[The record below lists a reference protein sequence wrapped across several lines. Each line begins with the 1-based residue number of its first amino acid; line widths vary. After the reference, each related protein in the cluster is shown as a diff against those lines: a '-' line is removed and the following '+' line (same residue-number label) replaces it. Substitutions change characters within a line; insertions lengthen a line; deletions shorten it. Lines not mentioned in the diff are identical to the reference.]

1 VINMLTKNTTQI
13 KAAVVREKGGPF
25 NVETLTLEGPRR
37 DEVLVKI
44 VATGLCHTDMVA
56 RDKGY
61 PVPQPIVL
69 GHEGA
74 GIVESVGADVL
85 KVARGDSVV
94 LTFLTCG
101 RCKPCRLGRM
111 AHCEKTFPLCF
122 GGARLDGSTA
132 TVDGHGEK
140 VHDHFFGQSSFA
152 TYALANERNV
162 VKVGSDV
169 PLERLGP
176 LGCGIQTG
184 AGAVMNALNV
194 RPSTSFASFGAG
206 AVGCS
211 SIMAARAVGAT
222 TIVAI
227 DIVPS
232 RLEMAKELGATHA
245 INSKQTNPV
254 EAIRDITGGGVD
266 YSLEAS
272 GDPKALHQAIE
283 ALGSLG
289 TCGVVGAE
297 PLGTEVSFDVNNLMI
312 PGKTIRGIL
321 EGESV
326 PDIFIPQ
333 LIELNAQGRF
343 PFEKLTKF
351 YSLDQINQAAQDSE
365 KGGTIKPII
374 RLSAA

>member
-1 VINMLTKNTTQI
+1 MSKNTTKI
-13 KAAVVREKGGPF
+13 RAAVVREKGGPF
-25 NVETLTLEGPRR
+25 SIETLSLEGPRR
-37 DEVLVKI
+37 DEVLVKV

-61 PVPQPIVL
+61 PVPHPIVL

-74 GIVESVGADVL
+74 GIVESVGADVI
-85 KVARGDSVV
+85 KVAPGDSVV

-111 AHCEKTFPLCF
+111 AHCEKTFPLSF
-122 GGARLDGSTA
+122 GGTRLDGSTA
-132 TVDGHGEK
+132 TVDGQGEK

-162 VKVGSDV
+162 VKVSRDV

-194 RPSTSFASFGAG
+194 RPGTSFASFGAG

-211 SIMAARAVGAT
+211 AIMAARVVGAT

-254 EAIRDITGGGVD
+254 EAIRDITGGGID

-272 GDPKALHQAIE
+272 GDPRALHQAIE

-312 PGKTIRGIL
+312 PGKRICGIL

-365 KGGTIKPII
+365 QGGTIKPII
-374 RLSAA
+374 RLSPA